1 MWFFRSPRIVF
12 GEDSLS
18 FLSMV
23 ETKRFLIVTDRYIA
37 STKILGKVK
46 TALPQGAE
54 TMVFSNIGPEP
65 HLSEMTSDMDSI
77 YRFKPEIIIGLGGG
91 SSIDAA
97 KIIYAL
103 YEKPGLSAYD
113 ITPMDNFGFGSRS
126 KLVAIPTTSG
136 TGSECSWAAVF
147 SDDRENRKNEVASP
161 EILPDYAILDPDLV
175 MDLPREQTVNTAVDA
190 ITHAVE
196 SYVSQWN
203 NHYSDMLAEK
213 ALSLIAPNLVKVLSD
228 PHDEAAR
235 ERVHIGASMAGL
247 SFSNSQIGLAHALG
261 HAMGACFNVPH
272 GKTVGIYLPEVV
284 RYNYLK
290 AGQRYHVLNNLFPEK
305 FRSDTLD
312 MTLRNYF
319 NEIGQP
325 VKIGEIPISRL
336 DYEKKLP
343 DMVDLASQSTG
354 ILTNP
359 EESDSKSIE
368 ELLRAVI

>member
-23 ETKRFLIVTDRYIA
+23 ESKRFLIVTDRYLA
-37 STKILGKVK
+37 GTKILEKVK
-46 TALPQGAE
+46 KAIPPDSE
-54 TMVFSNIGPEP
+54 TMVFAKIGSEP
-65 HLSEMTSDMDSI
+65 LLSEMTSDMDSI
-77 YRFKPEIIIGLGGG
+77 YRFNPEVIIGLGGG
-91 SSIDAA
+91 SSMDAA

-147 SDDRENRKNEVASP
+147 SDDREKRKNEVASP

-175 MDLPREQTVNTAVDA
+175 LDLPREQTVNTAVDA

-203 NHYSDMLAEK
+203 NHYSDILAEK
-213 ALSLIAPNLVKVLSD
+213 ALSLITPNLSRVLSD
-228 PHDEAAR
+228 PHDVAAR
-235 ERVHIGASMAGL
+235 ESVHIGASMAGL

-261 HAMGACFNVPH
+261 HALGACFNIPH
-272 GKTVGIYLPEVV
+272 GKTVGLYLPEVV
-284 RYNYLK
+284 RYNYNK
-290 AGQRYHVLNNLFPEK
+290 AGVKYDRLNDLFPEK
-305 FRSDTLD
+305 YRSKSLDITLK
-312 MTLRNYF
+312 NYF
-319 NEIGQP
+319 KAIGQP
-325 VKIGEIPISRL
+325 LKIGEIPISDN
-336 DYEKKLP
+336 DYKNKVP
-343 DMVDLASQSTG
+343 DMVELASQSTG
-354 ILTNP
+354 VLTNP

-368 ELLRAVI
+368 SLVLSVI

>member
-23 ETKRFLIVTDRYIA
+23 ESRRFLIVTDRFLA
-37 STKILGKVK
+37 GTGILEKVK
-46 TALPQGAE
+46 AGLPQGAE
-54 TMVFSNIGPEP
+54 TMVFSKIGPEP
-65 HLSEMTSDMDSI
+65 LLSEMTSDMDSI
-77 YRFKPEIIIGLGGG
+77 YRFRPEIIIGLGGG

-113 ITPMDNFGFGSRS
+113 ITPIDNFVFGLKS
-126 KLVAIPTTSG
+126 KLIAIPTTSG

-147 SDDRENRKNEVASP
+147 SDDREKRKNEVASP

-175 MDLPREQTVNTAVDA
+175 LDLPREQTVNTAVDA

-213 ALSLIAPNLVKVLSD
+213 ALSLILPNLMRVLSD
-228 PHDEAAR
+228 PHDVAAR
-235 ERVHIGASMAGL
+235 ESVHIGASMAGL

-261 HAMGACFNVPH
+261 HAMGACFSIPH
-272 GKTVGIYLPEVV
+272 GKTVGLYLPEVV
-284 RYNYLK
+284 RYNYKK
-290 AGQRYHVLNNLFPEK
+290 AGSRYDHLNGLFPEK
-305 FRSDTLD
+305 FISKTLD
-312 MTLRNYF
+312 ITLRKYF
-319 NEIGQP
+319 RELGQP
-325 VKIGEIPISRL
+325 VKIDEIPISRQ
-336 DYEKKLP
+336 DYEKKIP
-343 DMVDLASQSTG
+343 DMVELASQSTG
-354 ILTNP
+354 VLTNP
-359 EESDSKSIE
+359 EESDGKSIN
-368 ELLRAVI
+368 ELIRSVI

>member
-1 MWFFRSPRIVF
+1 MWFFRSPRIIF

-23 ETKRFLIVTDRYIA
+23 ESKSFLIVTDRYLA
-37 STKILGKVK
+37 GTKILEKVMK
-46 TALPQGAE
+46 AIPPDSE
-54 TMVFSNIGPEP
+54 TMVFSKIGSEP
-65 HLSEMTSDMDSI
+65 LLSEMTSDMDSI

-113 ITPMDNFGFGSRS
+113 ITPMDNFGFGFRS

-147 SDDRENRKNEVASP
+147 SDDREKRKNEVASP

-175 MDLPREQTVNTAVDA
+175 LDLPREQTVNTAVDA

-213 ALSLIAPNLVKVLSD
+213 ALSLITPNLFRVLSD
-228 PHDEAAR
+228 PHDVVAR
-235 ERVHIGASMAGL
+235 ESVHIGASMAGL

-261 HAMGACFNVPH
+261 HALGACFSIPH
-272 GKTVGIYLPEVV
+272 GKTVGLYLPEVV
-284 RYNYLK
+284 RYNYGK
-290 AGQRYHVLNNLFPEK
+290 ASSKYDRLNDLFPEK
-305 FRSDTLD
+305 YRSKSLVNTLK
-312 MTLRNYF
+312 NYF
-319 NEIGQP
+319 KAIGQP
-325 VKIGEIPISRL
+325 VKIGDVPIGEL
-336 DYEKKLP
+336 DYGNKLH
-343 DMVDLASQSTG
+343 DMVELASQSTG
-354 ILTNP
+354 VLTNP

-368 ELLRAVI
+368 DLFRSVI